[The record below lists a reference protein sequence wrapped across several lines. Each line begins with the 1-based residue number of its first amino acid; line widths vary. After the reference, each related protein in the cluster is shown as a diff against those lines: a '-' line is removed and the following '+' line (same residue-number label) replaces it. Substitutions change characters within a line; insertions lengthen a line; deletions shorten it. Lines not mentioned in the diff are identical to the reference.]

1 MPMLG
6 CTRTNKGERR
16 RAALLVAVLSRQQT
30 LFGVLAFV
38 FFLAPL
44 FAQEAITDD
53 LLKSAT
59 LAQQRGDYQAAI
71 ADYRKLLQLQP
82 GKVEAKVNL
91 GAALVQLGQYDEAI
105 ALYKSAL
112 TQVSEKAPVQLN
124 LGLAFY
130 KKGDFSD
137 AREQFLALHNQA
149 PTALRVALLLADTDL
164 NLGKSAEAVK
174 ILEPLDAENGENFDF
189 QYAYGTALIEAGRAA
204 DGVVRLEKIAAS
216 NHSADAYFLAG
227 QTRLRMENVSE
238 ARSDL
243 EAALRLNSQLPNIYT
258 LVGIA
263 RDKNN
268 DPENAEP
275 MFRQAVQQN
284 ADDFTANLYLG
295 TILLKRRDLGT
306 AKTYLDHALKLK
318 PEDQLARYEFAML
331 ESVMGY
337 YRLAVPKLESL
348 TRENPQWLDP
358 HVELAALYYKL
369 GRKVDGERER
379 ATIQRIMKDQQL
391 RLGNQPFTQGK

>member
-1 MPMLG
+1 M
-6 CTRTNKGERR
+6 
-16 RAALLVAVLSRQQT
+16 VAQ
-30 LFGVLAFV
+30 
-38 FFLAPL
+38 APS
-44 FAQEAITDD
+44 EDG
-53 LLKSAT
+53 LLKSAM
-59 LAQQRGDYQAAI
+59 LAQQHGDFHTAI
-71 ADYRKLLQLQP
+71 TDYREVLRLQP
-82 GKVEAKVNL
+82 DRVEAKVNL
-91 GAALVQLGQYDEAI
+91 GAALVQVGQYDEAI

-112 TQVSEKAPVQLN
+112 TQVAEKAPVQLN

-130 KKGDFSD
+130 KKGDFTG

-149 PTALRVALLLADTDL
+149 PTALRVALLLADTDV
-164 NLGKSAEAVK
+164 NLGKPAEAVEV
-174 ILEPLDAENGENFDF
+174 LQPLAASNLDDFEF
-189 QYAYGTALIEAGRAA
+189 QYAYGTALIDAGRPA

-216 NHSADAYFLAG
+216 NNSADAYFLAG

-275 MFRQAVQQN
+275 MFRQALQQN

-295 TILLKRRDLGT
+295 TILLKRRDLGA
-306 AKTYLDHALKLK
+306 AKTYLDHALKMK
-318 PEDQLARYEFAML
+318 PSDPMARYESAML
-331 ESVMGY
+331 DSTQGN
-337 YRLAVPKLESL
+337 YRMAVPQLESL

-369 GRKVDGERER
+369 GRKAEGERER
-379 ATIQRIMKDQQL
+379 STIDRILQDQQSHL
-391 RLGNQPFTQGK
+391 AGQPSPETK

>member
-1 MPMLG
+1 MALFGYHGRIP
-6 CTRTNKGERR
+6 
-16 RAALLVAVLSRQQT
+16 RASQGRELVYYVVLAAVLVT
-30 LFGVLAFV
+30 
-38 FFLAPL
+38 LAP
-44 FAQEAITDD
+44 AQPPSADD
-53 LLKSAT
+53 LLKSAM
-59 LAQQRGDYQAAI
+59 LAQQRGDFNTAI
-71 ADYRKLLQLQP
+71 TDYREVLRLQP
-82 GKVEAKVNL
+82 DRVEAKVNL
-91 GAALVQLGQYDEAI
+91 GAALVQVGQYDEAI

-112 TQVSEKAPVQLN
+112 TQVAEKAPVQLN

-130 KKGDFSD
+130 KKGDFTG

-149 PTALRVALLLADTDL
+149 PTALRVALLLADSDV
-164 NLGKSAEAVK
+164 NLGKPAEAVEV
-174 ILEPLDAENGENFDF
+174 LQPLAASNSDDFEF
-189 QYAYGTALIEAGRAA
+189 QYAYGAALIDAGHPA

-216 NHSADAYFLAG
+216 YNSADAYFLAG

-275 MFRQAVQQN
+275 MFRQALQQN

-295 TILLKRRDLGT
+295 TILLKRRDLGA
-306 AKTYLDHALKLK
+306 AKTYLDHALKMK
-318 PEDQLARYEFAML
+318 PFDPMARYESAML
-331 ESVMGY
+331 DSTEGN
-337 YRLAVPKLESL
+337 YRMAVPQLESL

-369 GRKVDGERER
+369 GRKAEGERER
-379 ATIQRIMKDQQL
+379 STINRILQDQQSHL
-391 RLGNQPFTQGK
+391 SGQPSPETK